1 MKKIIAIAILMVT
14 GILGITAQ
22 PVAEFRVENE
32 ALTSSTTY
40 EFDVYIYNTGPSS
53 FELRAGTIALLVNP
67 TWKNSGTIGT
77 TPVRVSSTSELSTA
91 NQSGAI
97 SFVNAT
103 TYTGNYFRQIIGSA
117 GAGLGTTIASGARVR
132 CGRFRLTNSVAFS
145 TTVAPNLA
153 WRFNASPFAG
163 MNYDNAGASTVLISN
178 SVNSSYAKLNT
189 YRIGS
194 AWSTGSTSGGTPS
207 TTAPSSNS
215 VDVVF
220 LPSSS
225 LSTNAFTCRNLNLM
239 NSSSLTINAGTLLSV
254 SGSLSNSGTLTGTGA
269 DLELVGTGATANQT
283 WSGNGATF
291 RDVVIGVV
299 SNTTTKTLSA
309 PLSVSR
315 NLQLQGTATL
325 AAGGNLTLL
334 SNASGTARLL
344 ELPAGAGVTGNVT
357 VERFVPGSSGR
368 RFRYLSAP
376 FASGPSIA
384 NSWQQQIHITGSG
397 TGGTICPSL
406 TAHTNGF
413 DATMSNAASMF
424 TFNETGSTNTNV
436 AGNNGGTIYTNAWLS
451 VANTASTN
459 LTWGTGYRV
468 FVRGNR
474 SQGCDLLNGTN
485 PAPSNVTLSGTGTL
499 KTGNA
504 SFALTY
510 SPSNGEGW
518 NLVGNPY
525 ACPINWDAAGWTRTN
540 VDNMVWIF
548 RPAGNHF
555 STWNGAT
562 GLGAN
567 FGSNVI
573 ESGGAFFVKAN
584 ASSPVLVAT
593 EAVKTGNSPATPLF
607 KTNIKALRVNFV
619 KPGELADELVV
630 AMSPEAQDGLDA
642 MDSEKMTNPGLNIYA
657 KDAVGNENAI
667 NTFKAAQ
674 AETVVPVAINSTFT
688 GSHTFSFKGETEFNA
703 YDVLLE
709 DRFLGVIQL
718 VNTNPTY
725 RFDITANTLTFGEN
739 RFRLIFVNR
748 GDFDY
753 LKRIEGIYKNM
764 NGVVN
769 MYPNP
774 TAQTTSVQVPNM
786 SGNMAQVKVYNAV
799 GQELMSFSSA
809 INKGNASFE
818 VDLGVQSSG
827 IYFVEVTDELGKVS
841 KGKLVKN

>member
-32 ALTSSTTY
+32 SLTSSTTY

-77 TPVRVSSTSELSTA
+77 PVRVASTSELSAA
-91 NQSGAI
+91 NQLGAI
-97 SFVNAT
+97 SFVNTALYT
-103 TYTGNYFRQIIGSA
+103 TNYFRQIIGSA

-178 SVNSSYAKLNT
+178 SINSSYAKLNT

-215 VDVVF
+215 VDVV
-220 LPSSS
+220 LLGGSSFS
-225 LSTNAFTCRNLNLM
+225 GALTCRGLNIF
-239 NSSSLTINAGTLLSV
+239 SGSTLTVGATNLLSV
-254 SGSLSNSGTLTGTGA
+254 SGNLTNSGTLAGTGA

-325 AAGGNLTLL
+325 AAGGNLILL

-344 ELPAGAGVTGNVT
+344 ELPAGANVTGNVT
-357 VERFVPGSSGR
+357 VERFVPGTSGR

-397 TGGTICPSL
+397 TGGTLCPSL
-406 TAHTNGF
+406 TPHSNGF

-424 TFNETGSTNTNV
+424 TFNETGSTNTSV

-485 PAPSNVTLSGTGTL
+485 PAPSNVTLSGSGTL

-827 IYFVEVTDELGKVS
+827 IYFVEVIDELGKVS

>member
-1 MKKIIAIAILMVT
+1 LNI
-14 GILGITAQ
+14 
-22 PVAEFRVENE
+22 
-32 ALTSSTTY
+32 
-40 EFDVYIYNTGPSS
+40 
-53 FELRAGTIALLVNP
+53 
-67 TWKNSGTIGT
+67 
-77 TPVRVSSTSELSTA
+77 
-91 NQSGAI
+91 
-97 SFVNAT
+97 
-103 TYTGNYFRQIIGSA
+103 
-117 GAGLGTTIASGARVR
+117 
-132 CGRFRLTNSVAFS
+132 FS
-145 TTVAPNLA
+145 
-153 WRFNASPFAG
+153 
-163 MNYDNAGASTVLISN
+163 
-178 SVNSSYAKLNT
+178 
-189 YRIGS
+189 
-194 AWSTGSTSGGTPS
+194 GSTLTVG
-207 TTAPSSNS
+207 A
-215 VDVVF
+215 
-220 LPSSS
+220 
-225 LSTNAFTCRNLNLM
+225 TN
-239 NSSSLTINAGTLLSV
+239 LLSV
-254 SGSLSNSGTLTGTGA
+254 SGNLTNSGTLDGTGA
-269 DLELVGTGATANQT
+269 DLELVGTGALANQT
-283 WSGNGATF
+283 FSGTGATF
-291 RDVVIGVV
+291 RDVVMGVA
-299 SNTTTKTLSA
+299 SNTATKTLSA
-309 PLSVSR
+309 SLSVLR
-315 NLQLQGTATL
+315 NLQLQGTTTL

-344 ELPAGAGVTGNVT
+344 ELPAGANVTGNVT
-357 VERFVPGSSGR
+357 VERFVPGTSGR

-424 TFNETGSTNTNV
+424 TFNETGSTNTSV

-485 PAPSNVTLSGTGTL
+485 PAPSNVTLSGSGTL

-525 ACPINWDAAGWTRTN
+525 PCPIDWSAAGWTRTN

-674 AETVVPVAINSTFT
+674 AETVVPVAVNSTFT

-827 IYFVEVTDELGKVS
+827 IYFVEVIDELGKVS

>member
-344 ELPAGAGVTGNVT
+344 ELPAGADVTGNVT
-357 VERFVPGSSGR
+357 VQRFVPGSSGR

>member
-344 ELPAGAGVTGNVT
+344 ELPAGADVTGNVT

>member
-40 EFDVYIYNTGPSS
+40 EFDVYVYNTGPSS

-77 TPVRVSSTSELSTA
+77 PVRVSSTSELSTT

-215 VDVVF
+215 VDVV
-220 LPSSS
+220 LIGGASYSGA
-225 LSTNAFTCRNLNLM
+225 LTCRGLNIF
-239 NSSSLTINAGTLLSV
+239 SGCSLTVGATNLLSV
-254 SGSLSNSGTLTGTGA
+254 SGNLTNSGTLDGTGA
-269 DLELVGTGATANQT
+269 DLEFVGTGALANQT

-291 RDVVIGVV
+291 RDVVMGVA
-299 SNTTTKTLSA
+299 SNTTIKTLSA

-344 ELPAGAGVTGNVT
+344 ELPSGASVTGNVT
-357 VERFVPGSSGR
+357 VERFVPGASGR

-384 NSWQQQIHITGSG
+384 NSWQQQIHITGTG
-397 TGGTICPSL
+397 TGGTLCPSL

-424 TFNETGSTNTNV
+424 TFNETGATNTNV
-436 AGNNGGTIYTNAWLS
+436 AGSNGGTIYTNAWLS

-499 KTGNA
+499 KTGTA
-504 SFALTY
+504 AFSLTY
-510 SPSNGEGW
+510 SASNGEGW

-567 FGSNVI
+567 FGSSII

-593 EAVKTGNSPATPLF
+593 EAVKTGNSPVTPLF

-619 KPGELADELVV
+619 KPGELTDELVV

-642 MDSEKMTNPGLNIYA
+642 MDSEKMTNPSLNIYA

-688 GSHTFSFKGETEFNA
+688 GAHTFSFKGETEFNA

-709 DRFLGVIQL
+709 DKYLGVIQL
-718 VNTNPTY
+718 VNDNPTY
-725 RFDITANTLTFGEN
+725 RFDITANPLTFGEN

-753 LKRIEGIYKNM
+753 LKRIQGIYKNM

-774 TAQTTSVQVPNM
+774 TAQVTSVQVPNM

-809 INKGNASFE
+809 INKGNSSFE
-818 VDLGVQSSG
+818 IDLGVQSSG
-827 IYFVEVTDELGKVS
+827 VYFVEVTDELGKVS

>member
-1 MKKIIAIAILMVT
+1 MMFML
-14 GILGITAQ
+14 LFTAAQ
-22 PVAEFRVENE
+22 LQAQNPSFACRVENE
-32 ALTSSTTY
+32 TMVSTTVY
-40 EFDVYIYNTGPSS
+40 EFDLKLYATGATTTWEYAQGVYYINMNSA
-53 FELRAGTIALLVNP
+53 FRNAGTIAATV
-67 TWKNSGTIGT
+67 
-77 TPVRVSSTSELSTA
+77 VSSSSELSAAQAPTSVSYQATNNYVIIASRTPPGAGSGSSITQSGVRVIRIRLTNNTSTWGTGAAPNFTFRWASPVTGIYAYVGTTNTPVAFSSPAAAVTGQASCLTPVYYTSGSNAWNSSPVASRDAVVMSGSATA
-91 NQSGAI
+91 SSAMSCRGLRIQSGA
-97 SFVNAT
+97 
-103 TYTGNYFRQIIGSA
+103 
-117 GAGLGTTIASGARVR
+117 
-132 CGRFRLTNSVAFS
+132 
-145 TTVAPNLA
+145 
-153 WRFNASPFAG
+153 
-163 MNYDNAGASTVLISN
+163 
-178 SVNSSYAKLNT
+178 
-189 YRIGS
+189 
-194 AWSTGSTSGGTPS
+194 
-207 TTAPSSNS
+207 
-215 VDVVF
+215 
-220 LPSSS
+220 
-225 LSTNAFTCRNLNLM
+225 
-239 NSSSLTINAGTLLSV
+239 SLTISAGIKLSV
-254 SGSLSNSGTLTGTGA
+254 AGALSNGGTLTGTGA

-325 AAGGNLTLL
+325 AAGGNLILL

-344 ELPAGAGVTGNVT
+344 ELPAGADVTGNVT
-357 VERFVPGSSGR
+357 VERFVPGTSGR

-424 TFNETGSTNTNV
+424 TFNEIGSTNTNV

-485 PAPSNVTLSGTGTL
+485 PAPSNVTLSGSGTL

-674 AETVVPVAINSTFT
+674 AETVVPVAVNSTFT

-827 IYFVEVTDELGKVS
+827 IYFVEVIDELGKVS

>member
-1 MKKIIAIAILMVT
+1 MKKILGTIIYMFLIST
-14 GILGITAQ
+14 GLYSQ
-22 PVAEFRVENE
+22 SAEMRIENQ
-32 ALTSSTTY
+32 TIVSST
-40 EFDVYIYNTGPSS
+40 EFQFDVYIYNTSLAS
-53 FELRAGTIALLVNP
+53 WNLRSGTVSVNFNP
-67 TWKNSGTIGT
+67 TFTNSGA
-77 TPVRVSSTSELSTA
+77 TPTPTLVATVLSSTSDLSTA
-91 NQSGAI
+91 NQAGAI
-97 SFVNAT
+97 SFTRGTTFAT
-103 TYTGNYFRQIIGSA
+103 NLMSKSIASGSGSA
-117 GAGLGTTIASGARVR
+117 STPIAAGARVR
-132 CGRFRLTNSVAFS
+132 VARFSVTTTGTWGSAAPDLT
-145 TTVAPNLA
+145 
-153 WRFNASPFAG
+153 WRFNAVPRATVA
-163 MNYDNAGASTVLISN
+163 YDNAGATVILISN
-178 SVNSSYAKLNT
+178 TLNT
-189 YRIGS
+189 ANARNPVYRD
-194 AWSTGSTSGGTPS
+194 GSTWRVAGAVTSS
-207 TTAPSSNS
+207 APTNAT
-215 VDVVF
+215 DVVF
-220 LPSSS
+220 VNGSS
-225 LSTNAFTCRNLNLM
+225 LNGALTCRGLNIF
-239 NSSSLTINAGTLLSV
+239 SGSTLTVGAANLLSV
-254 SGSLSNSGTLTGTGA
+254 SGNLTNSGTLDGTGA
-269 DLELVGTGATANQT
+269 DLELVGTGALANQT
-283 WSGNGATF
+283 FSGTGATF

-315 NLQLQGTATL
+315 NLQLQGTTTL
-325 AAGGNLTLL
+325 AAGGNLILL

-344 ELPAGAGVTGNVT
+344 ELPAGANVTGNVT
-357 VERFVPGSSGR
+357 VERFVPGTSGR

-424 TFNETGSTNTNV
+424 TFNEIGSTNTNV
-436 AGNNGGTIYTNAWLS
+436 GGNNGGTIYTNAWLS

-485 PAPSNVTLSGTGTL
+485 PAPSNVTLSGSGTL

-584 ASSPVLVAT
+584 ASSPLLVAT

-674 AETVVPVAINSTFT
+674 AETVVPVAVNSTFT

-774 TAQTTSVQVPNM
+774 TLQTTSVQVPNM

-827 IYFVEVTDELGKVS
+827 IYFVEVIDELGKVS

>member
-1 MKKIIAIAILMVT
+1 MKKIVGTIIYMFLIST
-14 GILGITAQ
+14 GLYSQSADIRI
-22 PVAEFRVENE
+22 ENQ
-32 ALTSSTTY
+32 TIVSST
-40 EFDVYIYNTGPSS
+40 EFQFDVYIYNTSS
-53 FELRAGTIALLVNP
+53 SSWNLR
-67 TWKNSGTIGT
+67 SGTVSVNFNPSFT
-77 TPVRVSSTSELSTA
+77 NSSASPTPTLGATVLSSTSDLSTA
-91 NQSGAI
+91 NQAGAI
-97 SFVNAT
+97 SFTRGTTFAT
-103 TYTGNYFRQIIGSA
+103 NLMSKAIGS
-117 GAGLGTTIASGARVR
+117 GTGSASTPIAAGARVR
-132 CGRFRLTNSVAFS
+132 VARFSVTTSGTWGSASPDLT
-145 TTVAPNLA
+145 
-153 WRFNASPFAG
+153 WRFNAVPRATVA
-163 MNYDNAGASTVLISN
+163 YDNSGATVVLISN
-178 SVNSSYAKLNT
+178 TLNT
-189 YRIGS
+189 GNARNPVYRD
-194 AWSTGSTSGGTPS
+194 GSTWRVAGAV
-207 TTAPSSNS
+207 TTSAPTNAT
-215 VDVVF
+215 DVVF
-220 LPSSS
+220 VNGSSFS
-225 LSTNAFTCRNLNLM
+225 GALTCRGLNIF
-239 NSSSLTINAGTLLSV
+239 SGSSLTVGASNLLSV
-254 SGSLSNSGTLTGTGA
+254 SGNLTNSGTLDGTGA
-269 DLELVGTGATANQT
+269 DLEFVGTGAIANQT

-291 RDVVIGVV
+291 RDVVMGVA

-315 NLQLQGTATL
+315 NLQLQGAATL

-334 SNASGTARLL
+334 SNATGTARLL
-344 ELPAGAGVTGNVT
+344 ELPAGANVNGNVT
-357 VERFVPGSSGR
+357 VERFVPGASGR

-384 NSWQQQIHITGSG
+384 NSWQQQIHITGTG
-397 TGGTICPSL
+397 TGGTLCPSL

-413 DATMSNAASMF
+413 DATMSNAPSMF
-424 TFNETGSTNTNV
+424 TFNEIGSTNTNT
-436 AGNNGGTIYTNAWLS
+436 AGSNGGTIYTNAWLS

-485 PAPSNVTLSGTGTL
+485 PSPGNVTLSGTGTL
-499 KTGNA
+499 KTGTA
-504 SFALTY
+504 SFPLTY

-525 ACPINWDAAGWTRTN
+525 ACPINWDAAGWTKTN
-540 VDNMVWIF
+540 VENMVWIF

-584 ASSPVLVAT
+584 AASPVLVAT

-619 KPGELADELVV
+619 KPGELTDELVV
-630 AMSPEAQDGLDA
+630 AMSPEAQNGLDV
-642 MDSEKMTNPGLNIYA
+642 MDSEKMSNPSLNIYA
-657 KDAVGNENAI
+657 KDAVGNDNAI
-667 NTFKAAQ
+667 NTIKAAE
-674 AETVVPVAINSTFT
+674 AETVVPVAVNSTFT
-688 GSHTFSFKGETEFNA
+688 GAHTFSFKGETEFNA

-709 DRFLGVIQL
+709 DKYLGVIQL
-718 VNTNPTY
+718 VNDNPTY
-725 RFDITANTLTFGEN
+725 RFDITANPLTFGEN

-753 LKRIEGIYKNM
+753 LKRIQGIYKNM

-774 TAQTTSVQVPNM
+774 TIQTTSVQVPNM
-786 SGNMAQVKVYNAV
+786 SGNMAQVKVYNTV

-809 INKGNASFE
+809 INKGNTSFE

-827 IYFVEVTDELGKVS
+827 VYFIEVTDELGKVS